1 VFIFSGREKVTI
13 AIPSRFSRVKVVKSV
28 MGILARQQGCLVA
41 ALSREGKAGG
51 FASVPLVRL
60 LR

>member
-1 VFIFSGREKVTI
+1 
-13 AIPSRFSRVKVVKSV
+13 VKVVKSV